1 MIKRNDSERYIL
13 SLDNGGTY
21 IKAALYTEKGRQLA
35 VSKCRNHLVMPQPN
49 YAEYDQDE
57 LWNANCNSIKD
68 LICTAGIDP
77 SEIAAVFMPLMIKGK
92 VFGMQSPHP
101 TGGHFRLLTN
111 GNL

>member
-57 LWNANCNSIKD
+57 LWNANCNLS
-68 LICTAGIDP
+68 LIHI
-77 SEIAAVFMPLMIKGK
+77 
-92 VFGMQSPHP
+92 
-101 TGGHFRLLTN
+101 
-111 GNL
+111 